1 MTPYDHG
8 AKNTEDSGEIS
19 LNTLVSRATAIGPS
33 LFKRRES
40 AALCRTLPKETIEQ
54 IVESKV
60 LRACMP
66 KKFGGYELPFGAHTD
81 VAMEFAKSCGS
92 TAWVSGILAS
102 HNWWLGKYN
111 IEAQHEVW
119 GNDSDALVG
128 AAFASE
134 RGACATPKN
143 GGYNISG
150 TWMWCSGAEHCDWV
164 SLMAPILVSNKKPEL
179 SMVLLKKSEYR
190 IDDVW
195 YSPGMRA
202 TGSNNI
208 IVEDQFIPAHRLT
221 KLAELNCKDSPG
233 CLLNTSPV
241 YKLPM
246 LDVFGYSVAIPTL
259 GCAIGAIDHY
269 ISIMKNKSAFDNSKV
284 AEFQSLQLRVAESS
298 TEINA
303 ALSIYKNDL
312 KIMHNAANKDQELT
326 QTELIQFKSNCAY
339 VATLAKRAVTRI
351 IESMGASEMTDK
363 NPAYT
368 AFSDTLIGASH
379 KALAWDVNGTLL
391 GKQLFGL
398 NDGETDIDRRAKATQ
413 TK

>member
-1 MTPYDHG
+1 VAPYDHG
-8 AKNTEDSGEIS
+8 LTDTENAGEIS
-19 LNTLVSRATAIGPS
+19 AHTLISRAAAIGPS

-40 AALCRTLPKETIEQ
+40 AAMSRTLPKETIEQ
-54 IVESKV
+54 IVESKI

-66 KKFGGYELPFGAHTD
+66 KIFGGYELPFGAHTD
-81 VAMEFAKSCGS
+81 VAMELARSCGS

-111 IEAQHEVW
+111 TEAQHEVW
-119 GNDSDALVG
+119 GDDADALIG

-134 RGACATPKN
+134 RGACAKPKN
-143 GGYNISG
+143 GGYNVSG

-164 SLMAPILVSNKKPEL
+164 SLMAPILTPDQKPEL
-179 SMVLLKKSEYR
+179 AMVLLKKGEYK

-208 IVEDQFIPAHRLT
+208 LVDNQLIPAHRLT
-221 KLAELNCKDSPG
+221 KLAELNRKDSPG
-233 CLLNTSPV
+233 CELNTGPV

-269 ISIMKNKSAFDNSKV
+269 INIMKNKSAFDNSKV
-284 AEFQSLQLRVAESS
+284 SEFQSLQLRVAESS

-303 ALSIYKNDL
+303 ALSIYRNDL
-312 KIMHNAANKDQELT
+312 NIMHGAANKDKELS
-326 QTELIQFKSNCAY
+326 QKELIQFKSNCAY
-339 VATLAKRAVTRI
+339 VATLAKRSVTRI
-351 IESMGASEMTDK
+351 IESMGASEMTDS
-363 NPAYT
+363 NPAFT

-413 TK
+413 LK